1 MAFERFFW
9 VLFKFGVGFL
19 KLLKKENTIVHFP
32 GVCCV
37 KIEFTVNIYAENAY
51 LNFVCFS
58 FLGKVKLL
66 FVKRLENCP
75 KSFVLGPGA
84 QKKIFWFLSRTPLGY
99 LLISCSV
106 QVYISRKKWLKV
118 FVFNL
123 SCSKKI

>member
-19 KLLKKENTIVHFP
+19 NLLKKENTIVHFP

-37 KIEFTVNIYAENAY
+37 KIEFTVNIYAEDAY

-75 KSFVLGPGA
+75 KFFVLGPGA
-84 QKKIFWFLSRTPLGY
+84 QKKYFGFWVEHHLDTF
-99 LLISCSV
+99 
-106 QVYISRKKWLKV
+106 
-118 FVFNL
+118 
-123 SCSKKI
+123 